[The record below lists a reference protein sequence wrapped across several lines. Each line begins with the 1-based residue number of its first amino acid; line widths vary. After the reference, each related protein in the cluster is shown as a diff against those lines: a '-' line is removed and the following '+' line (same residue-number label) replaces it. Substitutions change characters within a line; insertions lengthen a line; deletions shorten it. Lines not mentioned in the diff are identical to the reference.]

1 MSPAA
6 PASRA
11 TPLGEDEQV
20 VRDLFRRLRSPD
32 GLRDPYRIYGELRE
46 REASGA
52 SIGRVI
58 VRHDQA
64 TEVLSD
70 RSVSSERI
78 EALVSRL
85 EPEVREDIAEVTET
99 LSAIVAF
106 RDPPGH
112 TRVRRLLAQALRARA
127 VSRQRE
133 VIERAAN
140 RLLDDLLTGRR
151 ADIHAAFTYPLPAMV
166 VAGILGIPEADRR
179 RFERWANDI
188 VFFVGSGDLDEHLA
202 RATLTSVREMRAYL
216 TDLVAAR
223 RADPRD
229 DLLTAMIEA
238 EDDGTLSDVEIH
250 ANALFLMTAGHETAT
265 NMLSNG
271 ILTLLRHPEQLAL
284 LREQPDLVDAATEEI
299 LRFESP
305 VQMTP
310 RLAKED
316 TVLAGREVAAGDP
329 VVIVLGAA
337 NRDPEAFR
345 DPDEFRLDRTDG
357 KHVAFAHGAHWC
369 IGGPLAREEARIVL
383 PLVLERLPELRLAQ
397 QEIDWQPTLN
407 FRGPTRLEVAW
418 R

>member
-1 MSPAA
+1 MSTS
-6 PASRA
+6 ASSSRP
-11 TPLGEDEQV
+11 TPLDEDERV
-20 VRDLFRRLRSPD
+20 VRELFQRLRSTQ
-32 GLRDPYRIYGELRE
+32 GLRDPYTIYGELRE
-46 REASGA
+46 REESGA

-58 VRHDQA
+58 VRHDEA
-64 TEVLSD
+64 TEVLTD
-70 RSVSSERI
+70 RSVSSERV
-78 EALVSRL
+78 EAIVARL
-85 EPEVREDIAEVTET
+85 EPEVREEVAEVTST
-99 LSAIVAF
+99 LEAIVAF

-112 TRVRRLLAQALRARA
+112 TRVRRLLSQALRARA
-127 VSRQRE
+127 VSRQRD
-133 VIERAAN
+133 VIEGAAN
-140 RLLDDLLTGRR
+140 GLIDGLVAGGR
-151 ADIHAAFTYPLPAMV
+151 ADIHGAFTYPLPAMV

-188 VFFVGSGDLDEHLA
+188 VFFVGSGALDERLA
-202 RATLTSVREMRAYL
+202 RATLASVREMRAYM

-223 RADPRD
+223 RADPQD

-238 EDDGTLSDVEIH
+238 EDEGTLTDEEIH

-284 LREQPDLVDAATEEI
+284 LREQPDLIDAATEEI

-310 RLAKED
+310 RIAKED
-316 TVLAGREVAAGDP
+316 TVLAGREVSAGDP

-337 NRDPEAFR
+337 NRDPAVFSE
-345 DPDEFRLDRTDG
+345 PDTFRLDRTDQ
-357 KHVAFAHGAHWC
+357 KHIAFAHGIHWC

-383 PLVLERLPELRLAQ
+383 PLLLERLPDLELAQ
-397 QEIDWQPTLN
+397 DEIDWQPTLN
-407 FRGPTRLEVAW
+407 FRGPTRLEVRW

>member
-1 MSPAA
+1 MSTSDPG
-6 PASRA
+6 A
-11 TPLGEDEQV
+11 TTRLDDDQQV
-20 VRDLFRRLRSPD
+20 VRELFRRLRTPE
-32 GLRDPYRIYGELRE
+32 GLRDPYVIYRELRE
-46 REASGA
+46 REAGGGA
-52 SIGRVI
+52 IGRVI

-64 TEVLSD
+64 VEVLTD
-70 RSVSSERI
+70 RTVSSERVDAI
-78 EALVSRL
+78 VERL
-85 EPEVREDIAEVTET
+85 EPTVREEVAAVTST
-99 LSAIVAF
+99 LKAIVAF

-140 RLLDDLLTGRR
+140 QLLDDLVADRR
-151 ADIHAAFTYPLPAMV
+151 ADIHGAFTYPLPAMV

-188 VFFVGSGDLDEHLA
+188 VFFVGSGALDEGLA
-202 RATLTSVREMRAYL
+202 RATLTSVLEMRAYM
-216 TDLVAAR
+216 TDLVAQR
-223 RADPRD
+223 RADPQD

-238 EDDGTLSDVEIH
+238 EDEGTLTDAEIH

-284 LREQPDLVDAATEEI
+284 LREDPSLVEAAAEEI

-310 RLAKED
+310 RIAKED
-316 TVLAGREVAAGDP
+316 TTLAGRPVAAGDP

-337 NRDPEAFR
+337 NRDPEVFA
-345 DPDEFRLDRTDG
+345 DPDEFRIERDTR
-357 KHVAFAHGAHWC
+357 KHIAFAHGAHWC

-383 PLVLERLPELRLAQ
+383 PLLLERLPDLQLVHDD
-397 QEIDWQPTLN
+397 IDWQPTLN
-407 FRGPTRLEVAW
+407 FRGPTRLEVQW